1 MLSDLI
7 VVISLVV
14 FPLSTIYFYTDLE
27 DVLLLNYSKSLCLA
41 VLDWILSS
49 PYNYTIDRHLKNN
62 MENYTIIVIIVYL
75 TLTYFENRKVFYVCF
90 GVFLTIGA
98 VVTQISSF
106 VWATEFAGVNY
117 EHYDGGGFSGV
128 VTAFSGLLIL
138 AVLYATWRLIK
149 EEKEDG
155 LLSAIQWDE
164 NKSPIIVGLFF
175 AGVISASILRHM
187 LFPETMVVEG
197 SQGGQVDLG
206 SHWGGAIFGFVF
218 GLIFY
223 GWQNIDT
230 RIDSR

>member
-27 DVLLLNYSKSLCLA
+27 DVLLLNYSNPSVWQFWTGSLAHL
-41 VLDWILSS
+41 
-49 PYNYTIDRHLKNN
+49 TIYDDRHLKNN